1 MYLSKNNYINNNSG
15 KFESTFSFDQ
25 LNEISKWF
33 KIFDSLEEVYEDMI
47 KLMEKKQIQIN
58 KEKNCVN
65 LVFTINM
72 EKIKE
77 FNISLEPKELSKDEI
92 INNLVQ
98 ENKELK
104 TKVNNI
110 EERLNS
116 LEKKLNELFSSD
128 IIEQGDKIN
137 NWII

>member
-1 MYLSKNNYINNNSG
+1 MNP
-15 KFESTFSFDQ
+15 
-25 LNEISKWF
+25 
-33 KIFDSLEEVYEDMI
+33 
-47 KLMEKKQIQIN
+47 
-58 KEKNCVN
+58 
-65 LVFTINM
+65 VFNINM

-77 FNISLEPKELSKDEI
+77 FNILLEPKELSKDEI

-104 TKVNNI
+104 TKVNDI

-128 IIEQGDKIN
+128 KIAQGDKIN